1 MDVEIREAPS
11 VIADERL
18 RDGYA
23 YWRRKAAGRKLP
35 RRADID
41 PTEIPHL
48 LPHIR
53 LVDVVGPGWFRYR
66 LVGTEVRQHH
76 IGDPTGK
83 YLHEVLSPP
92 AGPRIVAFHDEC
104 VCDRRPLYIEME
116 FDLPTGL
123 RRLSRVLY
131 TPLSEN
137 GVAITQLLVFH
148 VLAVPFPSGRADL
161 NLWAQ
166 PYREVVHVSL

>member
-1 MDVEIREAPS
+1 MS
-11 VIADERL
+11 T
-18 RDGYA
+18 GT
-23 YWRRKAAGRKLP
+23 KAAGGKLP

-48 LPHIR
+48 LPHVR
-53 LVDVVGPGWFRYR
+53 LVDVVRPGWFRYR
-66 LVGTEVRQHH
+66 LVGTEARQHH
-76 IGDPTGK
+76 ITDPTGK

-92 AGPRIVAFHDEC
+92 SGPRIVAFHDEC
-104 VCDRRPLYIEME
+104 VCDRRPLYVEME

-137 GVAITQLLVFH
+137 GVAISQIFVLH
-148 VLAVPFPSGRADL
+148 VIAARLPARQAGLD
-161 NLWAQ
+161 LWAQ
-166 PYREVVHVSL
+166 PYRELVHAPL